1 MARTKRASSKRT
13 GTRKASTRRAGTKRS
28 STRRTGARKKSA
40 RRTSTRSSSAR
51 RTTTS
56 RKKRSTS
63 SRKPKGLRLTRK
75 KQRQI
80 LIIVGVIVAL
90 LLLIGFLQNTHLRS
104 VQKKAGTVGE
114 ISRNAVYGKVT
125 SVAIG
130 VAGRGYIRVQ
140 SFKTGKTYTF
150 HTGVRTRYNIKR
162 YPGAG
167 DAAKVYYI
175 YDRGYLKATYVRL
188 R

>member
-40 RRTSTRSSSAR
+40 KRTSTRSSSAR
-51 RTTTS
+51 RTTS
-56 RKKRSTS
+56 SRRKKSTG

-90 LLLIGFLQNTHLRS
+90 LLLIGFLQNTHLKS

-125 SVAIG
+125 SINVGPVRKA
-130 VAGRGYIRVQ
+130 IRVR
-140 SFKTGKTYTF
+140 SLTTGRAYTF
-150 HTGVRTRYNIKR
+150 YVGWRTKFSPDRW
-162 YPGAG
+162 PSSGETV
-167 DAAKVYYI
+167 KVYYI
-175 YDRGYLKATYVRL
+175 YDRGYLKATRVRL
-188 R
+188 Y